1 MNVRSQDGALRDDLN
16 FQAGPQAH
24 RTSNIVTDSA
34 RQEVRPAGRER
45 LIVVEDDPV
54 TRTMLVGYFSE
65 NNFDVIGAGS
75 CAECRQ
81 ALRAR
86 TDLVFLDLQ
95 LPDGDG
101 FELAKEIQ
109 ATSNAGIIFV
119 TRRDTDVDR
128 ILGLEIA
135 GDHYVTKPINLRD
148 LLARARSVLRRRSID
163 RKAARNH
170 NSIAFGDWI
179 IDLTRREL
187 LGSDGKPVALT
198 RAEFD
203 LLAALVGADG
213 RPLSRDYLIEVV
225 SNRQAEVDIRTV
237 DALVARL
244 RRKLVGSGTPVIATV
259 TGVGYKLAL
268 SERL

>member
-1 MNVRSQDGALRDDLN
+1 MPAPISQDAR
-16 FQAGPQAH
+16 APQ
-24 RTSNIVTDSA
+24 
-34 RQEVRPAGRER
+34 RER
-45 LIVVEDDPV
+45 LVIVEDDPV
-54 TRTMLVGYFSE
+54 TRTMLVDYFAE
-65 NNFDVIGAGS
+65 NNFEVVGAGS

-86 TDLVFLDLQ
+86 TDLVFIDVH

-101 FELAKEIQ
+101 FELAKEVQ
-109 ATSNAGIIFV
+109 SLSNAGIIFV

-148 LLARARSVLRRRSID
+148 LLARARSVLRRRSIE
-163 RKAARNH
+163 RKAARNR

-187 LGSDGKPVALT
+187 TGSDGKPVALT

-225 SNRQAEVDIRTV
+225 SNRQTDVDVRTV

-244 RRKLVGSGTPVIATV
+244 RRKLVGDGTPVISTI
-259 TGVGYKLAL
+259 TGVGYKLVMI
-268 SERL
+268 ERL